1 MNTQQLTALP
11 VSPIPCADTWLSPK
25 DWTDRELLERMLER
39 EGKAWREFHRRFDR
53 LIYRCIHKVTVRF
66 RSVLSEEDVQ
76 EIFCQLLVDLSARDM
91 HKLRAF
97 EPERGNKLSSWI
109 GLLATNAAWDYLRSV
124 ARRPPTTEVTE
135 ADQLRGDELDPH
147 DELVAKER
155 WMLVNEALQE
165 LSSKDRRFVQLYY
178 VEGLAPEQVA
188 EEMSVSVKTVY
199 SKKHKLRCRLE
210 RMLAA
215 EAA

>member
-1 MNTQQLTALP
+1 MNTQLSSTLPSAPLTADL
-11 VSPIPCADTWLSPK
+11 WLAPK
-25 DWTDRELLERMLER
+25 DWTDGELLERMLEK

-66 RSVLSEEDVQ
+66 RSVLSQEDVQ

-109 GLLATNAAWDYLRSV
+109 GLLATNAAWDYLRGV
-124 ARRPPTTEVTE
+124 ARRPPTTEVSE
-135 ADQLRGDELDPH
+135 AEQLRAEDHEPH
-147 DELVAKER
+147 AELVAKER
-155 WMLVNEALQE
+155 WSLVNEALQE
-165 LSSKDRRFVQLYY
+165 LSSKDRTFVQLCY

-188 EEMSVSVKTVY
+188 EEMQVSVKTVY